1 MIQGLPLGS
10 SNFKALRSHNEI
22 YVDKTSL
29 IFELAN
35 TRGKLFLARPR
46 RFGKSLLISTFESL
60 FKDGLKDFK
69 GLAIEK
75 YWTDKTYP
83 VVRLDFSEPKE
94 FNTVAQ
100 FSTNF
105 IEMLRLKFAAAGFT
119 TEKNEPFLIL
129 KLSDW
134 LSSLEP
140 SSLVILVDEYDAPLT
155 VCLDQPELFAGV
167 RSLMSRFFL
176 TLKAN
181 EGCQRFFFMTG
192 ITKFS
197 STSIFSAF
205 NNLQD
210 ISLDPFY
217 GELLGYTEEELVS
230 NFEDY
235 LSLAAQTLNLTK
247 VEILKNLRDHYDGF
261 CFDEKAETHV
271 YCPWSVLNFFNRPDR
286 GFQNYWYS
294 SGGQPTVL
302 LKYLVNHALSISYS
316 ENKEVRLSAL
326 NAARQY
332 DEIGLDVLLT
342 QAGYYTIREVTVDQY
357 AVLGYPNQ
365 EVAVS
370 MAQLYADELLKGKPL
385 RSAGSRPL
393 SVVMTLATAEEVVE
407 QFNAA
412 LGAIDYQRYPIVD
425 EASCRAYLQVLLIGA
440 AMIPRVE
447 VHNALG
453 RSDMEVLV
461 GLRHWVFEF
470 KFAQKSSEVETLLNK
485 ALSQIQSRH
494 YGEISDGK
502 ELIRVALV
510 FDAEQ
515 RRFSAWKVLS
525 EAN

>member
-83 VVRLDFSEPKE
+83 VVRLDFSELKE

-167 RSLMSRFFL
+167 RSLMSQFFL

-197 STSIFSAF
+197 NTSIFSAF
-205 NNLQD
+205 NNLLD
-210 ISLDPFY
+210 ISLNPVF
-217 GELLGYTEEELVS
+217 GTLLGYTDEEIQHYFKEYLDRAASRLNVDVS
-230 NFEDY
+230 EV
-235 LSLAAQTLNLTK
+235 LTNLK
-247 VEILKNLRDHYDGF
+247 ANYDGF
-261 CFDEKAETHV
+261 SFDMKASTHV
-271 YCPWSVLNFFNRPDR
+271 YCPWSVLNFLAYPEM
-286 GFQNYWYS
+286 GYANYWYM
-294 SGGQPTVL
+294 SGGQPSVL
-302 LKYLVNHALSISYS
+302 MKYLLNHSLEKPISF
-316 ENKEVRLSAL
+316 NKEKLVRLSDLDATS
-326 NAARQY
+326 QY
-332 DEIGLDVLLT
+332 NEINLDVLLT
-342 QAGYYTIREVTVDQY
+342 QAGYFSIRSVREDGY

-365 EVAVS
+365 EVAIS
-370 MAQLYADELLKGKPL
+370 MAQLYSDELLKGKPL
-385 RSAGSRPL
+385 ELAPEPSISEVLARGSCEDVIRIFNR
-393 SVVMTLATAEEVVE
+393 VV
-407 QFNAA
+407 
-412 LGAIDYQRYPIVD
+412 GAIDYKRYPISD
-425 EASCRAYLQVLLIGA
+425 EASCRAYMQVLLMGA
-440 AMIPRVE
+440 AMLPRVE

-453 RSDMEVLV
+453 RSDMEVHV
-461 GLRHWVFEF
+461 SKRHWIFEF
-470 KFAQKSSEVETLLNK
+470 KYAKNDNNVSELLDQAVEQIQNKQYGCSSSENEV
-485 ALSQIQSRH
+485 
-494 YGEISDGK
+494 
-502 ELIRVALV
+502 IRVALV
-510 FDAEQ
+510 FSSKK
-515 RRFSAWKVLS
+515 RSFTAWKKL
-525 EAN
+525 